1 MSMPSDDSS
10 KQTQRRRRWGRFLLV
25 LGLLAVLLAG
35 VIAVKRL
42 AFLAHARSAPGSVV
56 EMVRMSSGR
65 GSQQG
70 SDAYAPR
77 VRFVVDAVER
87 EFVSPF
93 GSYPPAFAV
102 GDAVRVL
109 YDPADPGRVEVD
121 RPGQLWGPVLVSGG
135 LGLLL
140 GALGGWLVRSP
151 RAMQVAARSKVRK

>member
-1 MSMPSDDSS
+1 MSTQSDNSS
-10 KQTQRRRRWGRFLLV
+10 KPAQRRRRWGKFLLV

-35 VIAVKRL
+35 VVAVKRL
-42 AFLAHARSAPGSVV
+42 TFLAHARSAPGSVV
-56 EMVRMSSGR
+56 EMVRMGSGR
-65 GSQQG
+65 SSQQG

-109 YDPADPGRVEVD
+109 YDPADPGRAEVD
-121 RPGQLWGPVLVSGG
+121 RAGQLWGPVAVSGV

-140 GALGGWLVRSP
+140 SALGGWLVRTP
-151 RAMQVAARSKVRK
+151 RAQPVAAQSKARK